1 MDGEIQRAV
10 VCGIGNRVRGDDAIG
25 PLVIDS
31 LKDKEDDENILLL
44 SCESVPESFLG
55 TIADF
60 GPDKVILIDA
70 VDFGKKPG
78 TVDRVDMHT
87 VKQLNLSTHK
97 MPLTLFVDYL
107 QKKIKFRLVFIGFQP
122 KSIRLGDEISPE
134 CKKSVESI
142 KSMVLQDLGIG

>member
-1 MDGEIQRAV
+1 MDEVERVV

-31 LKDKEDDENILLL
+31 LKDKEDENILLL

-60 GPDKVILIDA
+60 EPEKVILIDA

-107 QKKIKFRLVFIGFQP
+107 QKRIKFRLVFIGFQP
-122 KSIRLGDEISPE
+122 KSLRLGDDISPE
-134 CKKSVESI
+134 CKKIVKSI
-142 KSMVLQDLGIG
+142 KGMVLEDLGIGQN